1 LARPFRYT
9 FILMLVAVSTTLAAV
24 GGWRFARAS
33 APVSGPIILISI
45 DSLRADRLPLYGY
58 TGVATPTL
66 DALGDD
72 GIVFERAYSHAPL
85 TLPAHASLLSGRLPF
100 ETGVRAATGM
110 SINSRERMLAEIL
123 SDRGYATGA
132 VVSSFALRRATGIAQ
147 GFGFFDDKLAAESSA
162 GDEPLLR
169 DGSLS
174 VQIAERWLDTIG
186 TSRAFLFLHLAE
198 PHKPY
203 DPPERFAAYDPYD
216 GEVAYADEIVGQLVR
231 YLKRHQLYDQ
241 STIIVLSDHGEGL
254 GDHGEQEHGLFV
266 YDEAVRVP
274 LIIKPSAGDGAG
286 RRVTDVV
293 QHIDVVPTIL
303 DLAKAPV
310 PDNLGGDSLVPFLDG
325 DGTLPSRLAY
335 AESLFGHFNF
345 GWTAVASLTDGRYRL
360 VRSTSDRLY
369 DLKVDPAGR
378 LDVSG
383 VHLDVTKKLGE
394 SLDRLLADSSIPQ
407 PPDVSARDR
416 QRFEA
421 LGDVVASTNHQA
433 GGEPVAE
440 LVNAYRTSVDCART
454 RDWVCALDVL
464 DAYVSSYPESSEA
477 WARLGAIAER
487 GGRSDLALDAY
498 RKVVALRRDDA
509 HGHLGAATSL
519 WRLRRPEEAKR
530 HAEQAA
536 VLAAHDAVLG
546 GSARELL
553 ARIALGRRDAIAAR
567 AEAARAAA
575 LEPGRPVT
583 TFIEARLLQEQ
594 RLFDDAWPLFDAAL
608 AELRRSNARPIAD
621 LHFYAAQTLANLY
634 RYPEAEFQFFEEL
647 KQFPLNSRARAE
659 LASMYHGQG
668 RTDEAIQMLIELAR
682 TMPTAEALGTASR
695 LAQSFGDPQQA
706 AAFRLEAQRLN
717 RQPRAAGQH

>member
-383 VHLDVTKKLGE
+383 VHLDVTRKLGE

-509 HGHLGAATSL
+509 HGSSKHDCCKNSGCSTTRGRCSTRRSQNCGARTHD
-519 WRLRRPEEAKR
+519 RLPISISMPRRLSRICIDIRRP
-530 HAEQAA
+530 
-536 VLAAHDAVLG
+536 
-546 GSARELL
+546 S
-553 ARIALGRRDAIAAR
+553 
-567 AEAARAAA
+567 
-575 LEPGRPVT
+575 
-583 TFIEARLLQEQ
+583 FSSS
-594 RLFDDAWPLFDAAL
+594 
-608 AELRRSNARPIAD
+608 RS
-621 LHFYAAQTLANLY
+621 
-634 RYPEAEFQFFEEL
+634 
-647 KQFPLNSRARAE
+647 
-659 LASMYHGQG
+659 
-668 RTDEAIQMLIELAR
+668 
-682 TMPTAEALGTASR
+682 
-695 LAQSFGDPQQA
+695 
-706 AAFRLEAQRLN
+706 
-717 RQPRAAGQH
+717 